1 MLYKGE
7 WNPNELDYR
16 ALAGQWHVVCL
27 STDVGADQPKAVRLL
42 GEELVL
48 WRDEQGKV
56 NAWKDYCGH
65 RGAKLSLGCVKQ
77 GQIECP
83 YHGWRYSSQGECTLV
98 PAHPERRGPSSER
111 LIFRHFAE
119 ERYGYIWVSLEK
131 PLRPLPEL
139 PQWQDDSFR
148 KVFAGP
154 YLYNANALRSL
165 ENFIDASHF
174 PFVHANLNGL
184 PDAPEPLKRY
194 NVKEDEHGLHS
205 SEICVFQPYGDH
217 RGIPVNARYTYSV
230 LNPTTAYFVKKTGE
244 TERFC
249 TFFNATPVDE
259 SQCIIWLIVAINY
272 GQDLTLEQI
281 LSRQNIVFEQD
292 RRIVESQRPARLPLD
307 PHAEMHVVSDR
318 MGIEYRRWIRALG
331 EAAST
336 SKQSQVIESVSI

>member
-1 MLYKGE
+1 MLYEGK
-7 WNPNELDYR
+7 WNRNELDYR

-27 STDVGADQPKAVRLL
+27 SSDVCAEKPTARRLL

-48 WRDEQGKV
+48 WRDAQGKV

-83 YHGWRYSSQGECTLV
+83 YHGWRYSSEGECTLV
-98 PAHPERRGPSSER
+98 PAHPDRNGPSSQR

-119 ERYGYIWVSLEK
+119 ERYGYIWVSLEAPK
-131 PLRPLPEL
+131 RPLPEL
-139 PQWQDDSFR
+139 PQWHDSSFR
-148 KVFAGP
+148 KVYAGP
-154 YLYNANALRSL
+154 YFYNANALRSL

-194 NVKEDEHGLHS
+194 SVTEDENGLHS

-217 RGIPVNARYTYSV
+217 RGIPVDARYTYSV
-230 LNPTTAYFVKKTGE
+230 LNPTTACFVKKTGP

-259 SQCIIWLIVAINY
+259 AQCIIWLIVSINF
-272 GQDLTLEQI
+272 GHDLTLEQI

-307 PHAEMHVVSDR
+307 PRAEMHVVSDR
-318 MGIEYRRWIRALG
+318 MGIEYRRWLRSLG
-331 EAAST
+331 EAATHS
-336 SKQSQVIESVSI
+336 SLPQIIDSVSI